1 MGKKAF
7 LISISLVIVLLL
19 LPNTGCAWLKERA
32 AAMKPEVREISHEWG
47 NVTQETIEVITTV
60 KVYNPNPFTL
70 PVKKITGDLNADGI
84 AMGHSES
91 GSLHIAKEI
100 ESSIVIS
107 TKIDNSKIP
116 VFWTEHLNRNEN
128 SEVEID
134 AGITFD
140 LKVTDFTFPYHLE
153 RPLQTNILS
162 ILRGIG
168 PETFEAGEPVP
179 VKITLKSLSGFW
191 GEVTQGYTEVNLVAV
206 VHNDNAYPLSLPRM
220 TYDTEVNG
228 IKFASGESEIDQLL
242 PPNSDSTL
250 NGVITLDNQQLA
262 DCFVSHIKNGEE
274 STFQVSVSLI
284 FELPGENEV
293 AIPILEE
300 SQPFETDILGNKA

>member
-1 MGKKAF
+1 MRKKAF

-19 LPNTGCAWLKERA
+19 LPNTGCGWLKERA
-32 AAMKPEVREISHEWG
+32 AAMKPEVKEISNNWG
-47 NVTQETIEVITTV
+47 NVTQETMEVITTV

-91 GSLHIAKEI
+91 KDLHIAKEAN
-100 ESSIVIS
+100 SSIVIS
-107 TKIDNSKIP
+107 TKIDNSKVP

-134 AGITFD
+134 VGITFD

-162 ILRGIG
+162 MFQRIG
-168 PETFEAGEPVP
+168 PETFGAEKPVP
-179 VKITLKSLSGFW
+179 VKITLKSLSGSW
-191 GEVTQGYTEVNLVAV
+191 GEVTQEYTAVNLVAV
-206 VHNDNAYPLSLPRM
+206 VHNDNDYPLFLPRM

-228 IKFASGESEIDQLL
+228 INFASGESEIDQLL
-242 PPNSDSTL
+242 PPNSDSII

-262 DCFVSHIKNGEE
+262 NCFVSHIKNGEE
-274 STFQVSVSLI
+274 SILQVSVSLI
-284 FELPGENEV
+284 FELPWGGEV
-293 AIPILEE
+293 SIPILEQ
-300 SQPFETDILGNKA
+300 SRQFETDILGSKA